1 MDEERRILL
10 VDDEENLLRSMEKTL
25 FRNGYD
31 VDTAGGNVE
40 GLATFQEAKDDDEP
54 FNLVIVDLNMPNFE
68 GKEEKYA
75 GLSLLARI
83 KEVTPTVPIIVN
95 SAWDEVEIAK
105 KCIDAGASDYFVK
118 GRNAEMLAKIKVVL
132 DSSVDG

>member
-1 MDEERRILL
+1 MDDERRILL

-31 VDTAGGNVE
+31 VDTANGNVE
-40 GLATFQEAKDDDEP
+40 GLETFKEAIDDEEP
-54 FNLVIVDLNMPNFE
+54 FDLVIVDLNMPNFE

-75 GLSLLARI
+75 GLKLLSRI
-83 KEVTPTVPIIVN
+83 KETTPTIPIIVN

-105 KCIDAGASDYFVK
+105 KCIDAGAADYFVK
-118 GRNAEMLAKIKVVL
+118 GRNEEMLNKIKKVL
-132 DSSVDG
+132 DNET